1 MQGVASMRP
10 VLGQTCIQRG
20 LFYKKKTSNK
30 YFISYQTVTEKYCD
44 CVASL

>member
-1 MQGVASMRP
+1 MQGVAHMRP

-20 LFYKKKTSNK
+20 LFYKKDLKK
-30 YFISYQTVTEKYCD
+30 IFISYQTVTERYCD